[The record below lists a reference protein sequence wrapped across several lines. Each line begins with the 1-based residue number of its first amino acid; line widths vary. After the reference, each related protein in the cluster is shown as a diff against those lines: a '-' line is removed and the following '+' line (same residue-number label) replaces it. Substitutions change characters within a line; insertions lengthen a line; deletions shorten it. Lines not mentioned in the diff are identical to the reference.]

1 VERFVDEADRRQTL
15 VRPTEAGRRILAE
28 CRRQIE
34 DLMEQKLSTLDD
46 DVRGQLSIS
55 LQQLRDVFRPAE

>member
-15 VRPTEAGRRILAE
+15 VRPTEAGRQILAE

-34 DLMEQKLSTLDD
+34 DLMEEKLSALDD
-46 DVRGQLSIS
+46 GARDQLAVS
-55 LQQLRDVFRPAE
+55 LDRLRHVLRPPE